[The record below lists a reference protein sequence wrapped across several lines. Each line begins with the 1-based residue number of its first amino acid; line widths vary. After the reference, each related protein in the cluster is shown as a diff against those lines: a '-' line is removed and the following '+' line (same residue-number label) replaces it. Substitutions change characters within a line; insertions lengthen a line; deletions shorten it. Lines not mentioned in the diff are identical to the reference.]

1 MLPRYIDNLVL
12 KSVIGKTFKI
22 TWNQDNNV
30 TLVAQK
36 GLFKMAKKSKEIRS
50 TIKTIYDIKK
60 RRKERKLLEKESLP
74 KKEEEK
80 MILQNNNFW

>member
-22 TWNQDNNV
+22 TWNQDNV

>member
-22 TWNQDNNV
+22 TWNQDNV
-30 TLVAQK
+30 TLEAQK
-36 GLFKMAKKSKEIRS
+36 GLFKMAKKSKEIRI

-60 RRKERKLLEKESLP
+60 RKKERKLLEKESLP

>member
-22 TWNQDNNV
+22 TWNQDNV
-30 TLVAQK
+30 TLEAQK

>member
-22 TWNQDNNV
+22 TWNQDNV
-30 TLVAQK
+30 TLEAQK

-80 MILQNNNFW
+80 MILQNSNFW

>member
-22 TWNQDNNV
+22 TWNQDNV
-30 TLVAQK
+30 TLEAQK
-36 GLFKMAKKSKEIRS
+36 GLFKMAKKSKEIS

-60 RRKERKLLEKESLP
+60 RKKERKLLEKESLP

>member
-22 TWNQDNNV
+22 TWNQDNV
-30 TLVAQK
+30 TLEAQK

-50 TIKTIYDIKK
+50 TIKLYMILK
-60 RRKERKLLEKESLP
+60 REK
-74 KKEEEK
+74 KKE
-80 MILQNNNFW
+80 NY

>member
-22 TWNQDNNV
+22 TWNQDNV
-30 TLVAQK
+30 TLEAQK

-60 RRKERKLLEKESLP
+60 RKKERKLLGKESLP

>member
-22 TWNQDNNV
+22 TWNQDNV
-30 TLVAQK
+30 TLEAQK

-60 RRKERKLLEKESLP
+60 RKKERKLLEKQSLP

>member
-22 TWNQDNNV
+22 TWNQDNV
-30 TLVAQK
+30 TLEAQK
-36 GLFKMAKKSKEIRS
+36 GLFKMVKKSKEIRI

-60 RRKERKLLEKESLP
+60 RKKERKLLEKESLP

>member
-22 TWNQDNNV
+22 TWNQDNV
-30 TLVAQK
+30 TLEAQK

-60 RRKERKLLEKESLP
+60 RKKERKLLEKESLP